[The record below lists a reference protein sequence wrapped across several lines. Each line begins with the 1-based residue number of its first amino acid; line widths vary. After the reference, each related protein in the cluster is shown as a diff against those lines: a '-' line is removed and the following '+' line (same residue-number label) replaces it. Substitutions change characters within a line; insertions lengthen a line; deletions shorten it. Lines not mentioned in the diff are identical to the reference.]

1 MTELGALFDVYKDA
15 VLKKDA
21 ALFASIFDDNVH
33 VFDLWQWT
41 FEGLPAWRQ
50 MAEGW
55 FEWLGKETCVV
66 DFSDIQTKETG
77 DMGYASAVVRY
88 TGISATGERLRS
100 LFNRL
105 TWVAVRNNGTWKILH
120 EHTSGPADRD
130 TMKVILEK

>member
-1 MTELGALFDVYKDA
+1 MTDLQSLFDIYKDA

-41 FEGLPAWRQ
+41 FEGLPSWRQ

-55 FEWLGKETCVV
+55 FEWLGNENCVV
-66 DFSDIQTKETG
+66 EFSDIQTKTTG
-77 DMGYASAVVRY
+77 DIGYAHAVVKY
-88 TGISATGERLRS
+88 TGIAATGETLRS

-105 TWVAVRNNGTWKILH
+105 TWVAIKKDGTWKIVH
-120 EHTSGPADRD
+120 EHTSGPADRE
-130 TMKVILEK
+130 TMKVILER

>member
-1 MTELGALFDVYKDA
+1 MTELSSLFDIYKDA

-21 ALFASIFDDNVH
+21 ALFASIFDDSVH

-55 FEWLGKETCVV
+55 FEWLGKENCVV
-66 DFSDIQTKETG
+66 EFSDIQVNTAG
-77 DMGYASAVVRY
+77 DIGYAHAVVKY
-88 TGISATGERLRS
+88 TGISETGETLRS

-105 TWVAVRNNGTWKILH
+105 TWVAVKKDGTWKIVH

-130 TMKVILEK
+130 TMKVILER